1 MGMNKDNKGFTLIEV
16 LVAIGILTFGLLS
29 ITGLFYEATNT
40 NIALRDRTMATSLAQ
55 DMMEKC
61 MYASYNDLTTV
72 NFPSENITVG
82 GATYTREVLIA
93 DNWPQQNMKG
103 ILVIA
108 CTGLGGA
115 PVDKRCAQLD
125 FIRQKP

>member
-1 MGMNKDNKGFTLIEV
+1 LNKDNKGFTLIEV

-55 DMMEKC
+55 EMMEEI
-61 MYASYNDLTTV
+61 MHTNYANLITD
-72 NFPSENITVG
+72 NFLPENITLPEEFV
-82 GATYTREVLIA
+82 TYTREVLIT

-108 CTGLGGA
+108 CTGLGGD

-125 FIRQKP
+125 LIRQKP